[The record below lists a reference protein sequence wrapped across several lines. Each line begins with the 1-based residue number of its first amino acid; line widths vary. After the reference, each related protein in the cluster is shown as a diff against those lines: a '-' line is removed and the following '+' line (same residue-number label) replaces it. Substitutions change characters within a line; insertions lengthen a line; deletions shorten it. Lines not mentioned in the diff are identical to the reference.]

1 MGGRTERVGGITGGV
16 KVLGSACRRFRLEM
30 FVPGGC
36 GLGQG
41 GMGGAS
47 CQRANAGGI
56 GEQDESDV
64 IVDL

>member
-41 GMGGAS
+41 EWAG
-47 CQRANAGGI
+47 RVANVPTREGS
-56 GEQDESDV
+56 ESKMNQM
-64 IVDL
+64 